1 MRTVP
6 GLVPVGIRTQ
16 QTQRYPLPIRNTT
29 ALTSPYQTVSA
40 RGYLHTV
47 DTTWLAHAHLHI
59 LLNQPLP
66 LRNSTGMY

>member
-16 QTQRYPLPIRNTT
+16 QTQRYPLPIRNT
-29 ALTSPYQTVSA
+29 APLTSPCQTASA

-47 DTTWLAHAHLHI
+47 DTTWLAHAHMHVLV
-59 LLNQPLP
+59 NQPLP
-66 LRNSTGMY
+66 VRSRTGMY